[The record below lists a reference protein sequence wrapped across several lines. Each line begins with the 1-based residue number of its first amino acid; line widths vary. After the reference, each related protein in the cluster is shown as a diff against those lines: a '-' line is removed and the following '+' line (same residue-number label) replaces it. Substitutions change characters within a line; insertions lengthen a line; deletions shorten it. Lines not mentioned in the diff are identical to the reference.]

1 MALKC
6 GRGVALEVFSGSGA
20 LSKAWWQCRRLAGV
34 PIFELD
40 IANDGSLDLLTRK
53 LQQNVLGWVRAGL
66 VTTVWLGTPC
76 NSWSRAREI
85 PGGPPPLRS
94 GDFPLGLPGLRRAD
108 ADKVRI
114 GNELARFSAQLF
126 RTCRTL
132 GVPCAIENPHMS
144 RLWNAP
150 FTPQVTPPGSRSA
163 KPIRDTIIDMCQ
175 YGTEYR
181 KRTRIRSVHIDFGPA
196 ACRCT
201 GRTACSRS
209 GLPHVHL
216 QGKSNGAF
224 LTLRAEAYP
233 RGLCRGL
240 VSCLANARASR
251 LAAGLNSVLN
261 A

>member
-1 MALKC
+1 MRRPDWQDPCRLLPGLALKC
-6 GRGVALEVFSGSGA
+6 GGGVALEVFSGSGA
-20 LSKAWWQCRRLAGV
+20 LSKAWRQCRRLAGV

-132 GVPCAIENPHMS
+132 GVPCAIENPTC
-144 RLWNAP
+144 R
-150 FTPQVTPPGSRSA
+150 G
-163 KPIRDTIIDMCQ
+163 
-175 YGTEYR
+175 YGTR
-181 KRTRIRSVHIDFGPA
+181 P
-196 ACRCT
+196 
-201 GRTACSRS
+201 SR
-209 GLPHVHL
+209 
-216 QGKSNGAF
+216 
-224 LTLRAEAYP
+224 R
-233 RGLCRGL
+233 R
-240 VSCLANARASR
+240 
-251 LAAGLNSVLN
+251 
-261 A
+261 